1 MTPELD
7 IPDYAEYLYEWYF
20 AISNR
25 LRRVSDGVC
34 APIPPSEFLAW
45 VTLTGNLVRGFEYD
59 ILSAM
64 DLAFC
69 DEMNSELKDFRERE
83 KERLKSKQT

>member
-1 MTPELD
+1 
-7 IPDYAEYLYEWYF
+7 
-20 AISNR
+20 
-25 LRRVSDGVC
+25 VSDGVC

-45 VTLTGNLVRGFEYD
+45 VQLTGNLVRGFEYD

-69 DEMNSELKDFRERE
+69 SEMNSELKDFRDRE
-83 KERLKSKQT
+83 KDKSQNKQK